1 MAGPATNLATL
12 GAIHSTLGRKSLT
25 AYLVSIVG
33 GSLALG
39 WAFDFVL
46 ESSASGEHSHHMEE
60 AALWESGAG
69 IILVLLLMIFA
80 LESLRQFWRE
90 KMVARDEALWLTL
103 PVEGMT
109 CQGCVGR
116 LEKVLRREEHVEDVL
131 VQLDPG
137 QAKVKGAISKDRL
150 QDLIQGAG
158 FEVPV
163 P

>member
-1 MAGPATNLATL
+1 MNLPRLCASSLLFIHCCTNKFCAISLPTIIGVDNSNSIWLFPSLSAVGKSTFAT
-12 GAIHSTLGRKSLT
+12 H
-25 AYLVSIVG
+25 
-33 GSLALG
+33 LALALKTTG
-39 WAFDFVL
+39 CKVGLVDADIYGP
-46 ESSASGEHSHHMEE
+46 SGP
-60 AALWESGAG
+60 
-69 IILVLLLMIFA
+69 
-80 LESLRQFWRE
+80 

-116 LEKVLRREEHVEDVL
+116 LEKVLRREEQVEDVL